1 MPKTHYFT
9 TRMSFFS
16 LIHYV
21 GTSTS
26 VESIHFNL
34 LLYLFSDYFRPIVLI
49 ELLSNLKRGKNII
62 LSCLP
67 PKLKRQPQ
75 EQNNCFSSLHH
86 HIITIMHGITS
97 TA

>member
-86 HIITIMHGITS
+86 HSHHHHHGITS
-97 TA
+97 TG